1 MPDNPGGETLT
12 HSPVGDMAMVL
23 YRLREIEKKVDRVI
37 DDHERRLRLA
47 EEAVARLQERLQ
59 VTAIALGG
67 LSLLASAIAAWL
79 GATIP

>member
-1 MPDNPGGETLT
+1 MPDDPGGETIT

-37 DDHERRLRLA
+37 DDHERRLRIA
-47 EEAVARLQERLQ
+47 EDSVARLQERLTI
-59 VTAIALGG
+59 TAYALGG

-79 GATIP
+79 GATVP